1 MAVGGLAVRPE
12 RADAITADLLKIN
25 QECGLRDGSEVKWAK
40 CKKRHKSVHAEY
52 LRYLFGAIESGF
64 AHLHIRISPFTRYDH
79 AASGARKET
88 DTVSKAFF
96 QLLLHRA
103 ARYYGGQCR
112 LLVRADA
119 GDCTAYLPNMLDGLN
134 TLACENF
141 GFGAQPF
148 VDIASRDSKSE
159 PLLQL
164 LDVALGALTA
174 ARNGTHIDGTLE
186 QRKKS

>member
-1 MAVGGLAVRPE
+1 
-12 RADAITADLLKIN
+12 
-25 QECGLRDGSEVKWAK
+25 
-40 CKKRHKSVHAEY
+40 
-52 LRYLFGAIESGF
+52 
-64 AHLHIRISPFTRYDH
+64 
-79 AASGARKET
+79 
-88 DTVSKAFF
+88 
-96 QLLLHRA
+96 
-103 ARYYGGQCR
+103 
-112 LLVRADA
+112 
-119 GDCTAYLPNMLDGLN
+119 MLDGLN

-186 QRKKS
+186 QRKKELVALALHLGKIDNIERSHGIEKRPFNVWNVIPKWKKGAIPTR